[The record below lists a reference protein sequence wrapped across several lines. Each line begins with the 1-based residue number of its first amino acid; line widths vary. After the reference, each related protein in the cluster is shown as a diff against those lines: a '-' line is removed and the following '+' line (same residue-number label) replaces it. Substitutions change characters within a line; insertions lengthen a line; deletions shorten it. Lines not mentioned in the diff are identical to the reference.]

1 MKCRI
6 IIREEKGLGDAER
19 MKEEQIEFSIGD
31 KRFYMFRKQR
41 LFRRV
46 DYYLCEITV
55 TEKLGLELGIP
66 IDIKVSASTLHDAI
80 NDWQRNIWLKK
91 LAKKRSKKRSKTR

>member
-1 MKCRI
+1 
-6 IIREEKGLGDAER
+6 

-41 LFRRV
+41 LFKKV

-66 IDIKVSASTLHDAI
+66 IDIKKSASTLHDVI
-80 NDWQRNIWLKK
+80 NDWQIRNIWLKK